1 MPRRHCQSKGGSM
14 SKEYRELEKKIK
26 AATTSEELKRLE
38 KSMDNLFYTGFL
50 SAKELGRLDT
60 LIMERLAL
68 L

>member
-1 MPRRHCQSKGGSM
+1 M
-14 SKEYRELEKKIK
+14 SLEYRELEKKIK

-38 KSMDNLFYTGFL
+38 KSIDRLFYTGFL

-68 L
+68 I